1 MNLPP
6 PLYLLFF
13 LLIQSVYSVQ
23 TCYWPDGT
31 PATEDVPCSD
41 EKYAPCCRSG
51 NLCLSNNLCLNV
63 AIQPYVLSRGAC
75 TDPNW
80 DSDNCP
86 QFCTNVSRSSGSSLF
101 PLGLNSNG
109 LAEYCCN
116 QPVSNGSEVTC
127 NSASGSPFFVP
138 DATLVAGYAAL
149 ANVSSLSASTSASNS
164 TSSSSPSPSSSSS
177 SSSSNSRD
185 VAIGAGVG
193 VPLGVIALGAIA
205 WALWERRARTKGLAA
220 AAAAAAG
227 GGGGSV
233 GAAGWAGGNGAVASS
248 VAGSNS
254 QYGIQRY
261 ETEQW
266 KNAARP
272 AELTTSARTHELAS

>member
-1 MNLPP
+1 MNLSP
-6 PLYLLFF
+6 PLYLFFF
-13 LLIQSVYSVQ
+13 LLIQSVSSAQ

-41 EKYAPCCRSG
+41 DKYAPCCRSG

-80 DSDNCP
+80 NSDNCP

-101 PLGLNSNG
+101 PVGLNSNK

-116 QPVSNGSEVTC
+116 DPVSNGSEVTC
-127 NSASGSPFFVP
+127 SSDSGSPFFVP

-149 ANVSSLSASTSASNS
+149 ANVSSLSASTSVSNS

-177 SSSSNSRD
+177 SPSSNSRD
-185 VAIGAGVG
+185 AAIGAGVG
-193 VPLGVIALGAIA
+193 VPLGVIALGAIT
-205 WALWERRARTKGLAA
+205 WALWERRARTKSLAA
-220 AAAAAAG
+220 AAATTAG
-227 GGGGSV
+227 GGWV
-233 GAAGWAGGNGAVASS
+233 GGNGAVPSS

-254 QYGIQRY
+254 MYGIQQH

-266 KNAARP
+266 KNPSRP
-272 AELTTSARTHELAS
+272 VELTTSARTHELAS

>member
-1 MNLPP
+1 MNHPP
-6 PLYLLFF
+6 PLCFLFF
-13 LLIQSVYSVQ
+13 LLIQSVYSAE

-41 EKYAPCCRSG
+41 ERYAPCCRSG

-80 DSDNCP
+80 NSDNCP

-101 PLGLNSNG
+101 PLGLNSNK

-116 QPVSNGSEVTC
+116 EPVSNGSKVVC
-127 NSASGSPFFVP
+127 NSDSGSAFFVP

-149 ANVSSLSASTSASNS
+149 ANVSSLSASNS
-164 TSSSSPSPSSSSS
+164 TSSNDTSSSSS
-177 SSSSNSRD
+177 SSSSSTSSSSSSNSRE

-205 WALWERRARTKGLAA
+205 WALGERRARMKSL
-220 AAAAAAG
+220 AAAG
-227 GGGGSV
+227 GGGGGGV
-233 GAAGWAGGNGAVASS
+233 GAGGWVGGNGAAASS
-248 VAGSNS
+248 MAGSNS
-254 QYGIQRY
+254 AYGVQQH
-261 ETEQW
+261 EMEQW
-266 KNAARP
+266 KNPSGP
-272 AELTTSARTHELAS
+272 AELTSSGRTHELAS

>member
-41 EKYAPCCRSG
+41 EKYASCCRSG

-86 QFCTNVSRSSGSSLF
+86 QYCTNVSRSSGSSLF

-116 QPVSNGSEVTC
+116 DPVSNGSEVTC

-164 TSSSSPSPSSSSS
+164 TSSSS

-220 AAAAAAG
+220 AAAAAAS
-227 GGGGSV
+227 GGGSV
-233 GAAGWAGGNGAVASS
+233 RAGSWAGGYGAVATS

-254 QYGIQRY
+254 QYGIQQY
-261 ETEQW
+261 ETGQW

>member
-1 MNLPP
+1 MNRPP
-6 PLYLLFF
+6 LLYLLF
-13 LLIQSVYSVQ
+13 LLLVRSVYSTE

-80 DSDNCP
+80 NSDNCP

-101 PLGLNSNG
+101 PIGLNSNK

-116 QPVSNGSEVTC
+116 DPVSHGSQVTC
-127 NSASGSPFFVP
+127 SSDSGSPFFVP

-149 ANVSSLSASTSASNS
+149 ANVSSLSASSTASNS
-164 TSSSSPSPSSSSS
+164 TSSPSPSPSPSSSSS
-177 SSSSNSRD
+177 SGSNSRE

-205 WALWERRARTKGLAA
+205 WALWERRARTKSL
-220 AAAAAAG
+220 AAG
-227 GGGGSV
+227 GGSGGV
-233 GAAGWAGGNGAVASS
+233 GAGGWAGGNGVVASS
-248 VAGSNS
+248 AAGSNS
-254 QYGIQRY
+254 LYGIQQR

-266 KNAARP
+266 KNP
-272 AELTTSARTHELAS
+272 SNPVELTTVGRTHELAS